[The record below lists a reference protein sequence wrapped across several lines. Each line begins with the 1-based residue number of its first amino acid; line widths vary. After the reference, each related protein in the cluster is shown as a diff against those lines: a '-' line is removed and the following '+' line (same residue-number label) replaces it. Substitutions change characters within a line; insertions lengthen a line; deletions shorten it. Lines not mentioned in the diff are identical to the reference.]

1 MLTSTTSSRL
11 ALPEIDTLCTGRRV
25 LIDYMTDSQLTET
38 YNMIQE
44 AAKYG
49 EGYGIDEF
57 NSEKEFREEIR
68 GSGCFAIMCE
78 NTKTLLASV
87 IVAVSRFYRG
97 HGSIADPFV
106 IVKRTERRQRLGEF
120 SMKIAIDF
128 AKRLGYLGMYVD
140 TFSNNTAIIKI
151 IDNIGGFT
159 QVGCLPIGGKLQN
172 GNIVGSVIFYCNF
185 ADENNNCINE
195 T

>member
-1 MLTSTTSSRL
+1 ML
-11 ALPEIDTLCTGRRV
+11 LPEIDTLCTGRRV
-25 LIDYMTDSQLTET
+25 IIDHMTESQLTET

-44 AAKYG
+44 AAMYG

-68 GSGCFAIMCE
+68 GSDCFAIMCE
-78 NTKTLLASV
+78 HTKTLLASV
-87 IVAVSRFYRG
+87 IIAVSKFYRG

-120 SMKIAIDF
+120 SMRLAIDF

-140 TFSNNTAIIKI
+140 TFSNNSAIIKI
-151 IDNIGGFT
+151 IDHIGGFV
-159 QVGCLPIGGKLQN
+159 QVGFLPIGGKLQN
-172 GNIVGSVIFYCNF
+172 GSIVGSVIFYCNF
-185 ADENNNCINE
+185 ADENNNCIND